1 MTPSVSRIS
10 FQNEGSHEGFPLKVE
25 VSREEF
31 LSKWKS
37 VCRIPFK
44 NKKVFRDDFLQNEG
58 SHEGF
63 PSTMEVSRQEFLS
76 KVKVFREDSLSK

>member
-25 VSREEF
+25 VSREEL

-37 VCRIPFK
+37 LGRISFQ
-44 NKKVFRDDFLQNEG
+44 KKRSLGMISFQNEA
-58 SHEGF
+58 SHEGL
-63 PSTMEVSRQEFLS
+63 PLNIEVSREDFLS
-76 KVKVFREDSLSK
+76 E

>member
-10 FQNEGSHEGFPLKVE
+10 FRNEGPREGFPLKVE

-37 VCRIPFK
+37 LCRMPFK
-44 NKKVFRDDFLQNEG
+44 NTRSLGMISFQNEG
-58 SHEGF
+58 SYEGF
-63 PSTMEVSRQEFLS
+63 PFKMEVSMQEFLS
-76 KVKVFREDSLSK
+76 KINVFREDSLSK